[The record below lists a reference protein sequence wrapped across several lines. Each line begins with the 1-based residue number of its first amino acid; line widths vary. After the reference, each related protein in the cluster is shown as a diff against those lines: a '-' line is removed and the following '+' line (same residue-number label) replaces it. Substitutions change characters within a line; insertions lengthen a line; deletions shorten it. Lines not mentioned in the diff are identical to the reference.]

1 MQQTKPT
8 PTRKKILL
16 WGAALISSV
25 TVFKLFKWSNNAG
38 SSTDEKNT
46 ESVKML
52 SQDGKLVEI
61 KKSLLLSS
69 GKKISDE
76 ELKKWVKK

>member
-1 MQQTKPT
+1 MT
-8 PTRKKILL
+8 PPVSQYVK
-16 WGAALISSV
+16 ANASS
-25 TVFKLFKWSNNAG
+25 
-38 SSTDEKNT
+38 DT